1 MAHQEFPFARE
12 KAGDPPHLYAKLR
25 RECPVSKVKLPSGSY
40 AWLLTRHEDIRA
52 ALSSAKL
59 SADPQ
64 TPGYP
69 EIYHRSRVAVTNMK
83 PTLVT
88 LDGPEHTRLRKALDA
103 EFTPH
108 AIDEL
113 RLLIYGV
120 VDNALDGINRRYV
133 EQGQP
138 FDLVEE
144 FTAPVPM
151 QIICKIV
158 GVPAPD
164 IVWLSQD
171 TALGTDHPRDAAED
185 EKQLLVRYVGRLV
198 DSRISGR
205 DLKPWEDGQ
214 GQEKGENKKWGGRKE
229 ERDLR
234 DRGNECVH
242 VHEGLISK
250 LVRLQYETGNL
261 SRDEIV
267 QLVYVVLTAG
277 NAALINSIG
286 LGLLTLL
293 ENEDELRKVRRNPL
307 AFAPGLAAECLR
319 YNSTSALDCRRAV
332 TDDLTLAGTP
342 IAKGE
347 GVICAVQSA
356 DRDEHAT
363 HRPDVFDLHRKYPA
377 HDLLGFGYGAHR
389 CLGEYLAKAE
399 LEIALATLFAR
410 FPGLKL
416 HGTTE
421 ALEFTGPREN
431 MGVLRLPVFV
441 DPNVQLHRI
450 HLPD

>member
-1 MAHQEFPFARE
+1 MAYQEFPFTRE
-12 KAGDPPHLYAKLR
+12 KAGDPPPLYAKLR
-25 RECPVSKVKLPSGSY
+25 RECPVSKVKLPSGNS

-52 ALSSAKL
+52 ALSSATL
-59 SADPQ
+59 SADPR

-69 EIYHRSRVAVTNMK
+69 EIHRRSHPAATNFK

-88 LDGPEHTRLRKALDA
+88 LDGSEHARLRKALDA
-103 EFTPH
+103 EFAPETVN
-108 AIDEL
+108 EL
-113 RLLIYGV
+113 RLMIHGV
-120 VDNALDGINRRYV
+120 VDNALDTINRRYV

-151 QIICKIV
+151 QIICMIV

-164 IVWLSQD
+164 VVWLSQD
-171 TALGTDHPRDAAED
+171 TALGTDHPRDAVED
-185 EKQLLVRYVGRLV
+185 EKRVLVRYVSRLV
-198 DSRISGR
+198 DSRISGK
-205 DLKPWEDGQ
+205 DVNYWEGGQ
-214 GQEKGENKKWGGRKE
+214 GPGEAEKKKQGGHEKE
-229 ERDLR
+229 GGLKDK
-234 DRGNECVH
+234 GNGCAR

-250 LVRLQYETGNL
+250 LVRHQYETGNL

-286 LGLLTLL
+286 LAVLTLF
-293 ENEDELRKVRRNPL
+293 ENKDELHKVRRNPL

-319 YNSTSALDCRRAV
+319 YNTTSALDCRRAA
-332 TDDLTLAGTP
+332 TDDLTLAGTT
-342 IAKGE
+342 IAKGD

-356 DRDEHAT
+356 DRDERAT

-389 CLGEYLAKAE
+389 CLGEHLARTE

-416 HGTTE
+416 HGDAE
-421 ALEFTGPREN
+421 ELEFTGPREN

-450 HLPD
+450 IMPD